1 MRGSG
6 LPRAA
11 RTALLALA
19 VVAGLSIPGARAQG
33 PTAPAPALEGLWKA
47 GDTVMKVTIDGTTV
61 RATMAD
67 VGTAARALGFKPGD
81 VSFVASAEGHYLW
94 GEQVIRYT
102 GPCHPN
108 GRKVS
113 MMGRM
118 TPDGRVLAVHHY
130 TRPIDPG
137 CRDTGEY
144 EISQVLW
151 QRVPAR

>member
-1 MRGSG
+1 MRRSG
-6 LPRAA
+6 LPWAA
-11 RTALLALA
+11 RTALVALA
-19 VVAGLSIPGARAQG
+19 ALSLSVSGARAQG
-33 PTAPAPALEGLWKA
+33 APVPAPALEGLWKA

-67 VGTAARALGFKPGD
+67 VGTAARALGFKAGD
-81 VSFVASAEGHYLW
+81 VSFVALADGHYLW

-102 GPCHPN
+102 GTCHPN

-113 MMGRM
+113 MMARM

-144 EISQVLW
+144 NISEVLW
-151 QRVPAR
+151 QRAPAR

>member
-1 MRGSG
+1 MRRSG
-6 LPRAA
+6 LPRAV
-11 RTALLALA
+11 RTALVALA
-19 VVAGLSIPGARAQG
+19 TIALWISGACAQG
-33 PTAPAPALEGLWKA
+33 PPVPAPALEGLWKA

-67 VGTAARALGFKPGD
+67 VGTAARAIGFKPGD
-81 VSFVASAEGHYLW
+81 VSFVASADGHYLW
-94 GEQVIRYT
+94 GEQVIRYS
-102 GPCHPN
+102 GNCHPS

-113 MMGRM
+113 MMARM

-144 EISQVLW
+144 NISEVLW
-151 QRVPAR
+151 QRAPAR